1 MTKQDSFN
9 DLKKIIEEVK
19 EEEFKDL
26 KIDTPLLEGLLD
38 SFDLV
43 NLITIIEESFQIS
56 LSNEDLKE
64 ENFYSIKTISF
75 LINDRLSQIK

>member
-1 MTKQDSFN
+1 MSKQDSFN

-75 LINDRLSQIK
+75 LINNRLSQIK

>member
-1 MTKQDSFN
+1 MSKQELFN
-9 DLKKIIEEVK
+9 DLKKIFEEIK

-26 KIDTPLLEGLLD
+26 KVGTPLLEGLLD

-43 NLITIIEESFQIS
+43 YLITTIEESFQIS

-75 LINDRLSQIK
+75 LINDRLRQIK

>member
-1 MTKQDSFN
+1 MSKQELFN
-9 DLKKIIEEVK
+9 DLKKIIEEIK

-26 KIDTPLLEGLLD
+26 KVGTPLLEGLLD

-43 NLITIIEESFQIS
+43 YLITTIEESFQIS

-75 LINDRLSQIK
+75 LINDRLRQIK

>member
-1 MTKQDSFN
+1 MSKQDSFN

-26 KIDTPLLEGLLD
+26 KIDAPLLEGLLD

-75 LINDRLSQIK
+75 LINNRLIQIK

>member
-1 MTKQDSFN
+1 MSKQDSFN

-75 LINDRLSQIK
+75 LINNRLIQIK

>member
-1 MTKQDSFN
+1 M
-9 DLKKIIEEVK
+9 
-19 EEEFKDL
+19 
-26 KIDTPLLEGLLD
+26 EGLLD

>member
-1 MTKQDSFN
+1 MSKQNSFN

>member
-1 MTKQDSFN
+1 MSKQDSFN

>member
-1 MTKQDSFN
+1 MSKQDSFN

-26 KIDTPLLEGLLD
+26 KIDAPLLEGLLD

-75 LINDRLSQIK
+75 LINNRLSQIK

>member
-1 MTKQDSFN
+1 MSKQDLFN

-43 NLITIIEESFQIS
+43 YLITTIEDRFQIS

-64 ENFYSIKTISF
+64 ENFYSIKAISF
-75 LINDRLSQIK
+75 LINDKLI

>member
-1 MTKQDSFN
+1 MSKQDSFN

-26 KIDTPLLEGLLD
+26 KIDTPLLKGLLD

>member
-1 MTKQDSFN
+1 MSKQDSFN

-26 KIDTPLLEGLLD
+26 KIDAPLLEGLLD